1 MGNYSIAEL
10 FDQIN
15 APIAQ
20 ISGDGADDT
29 RGCYGAI
36 STCGAYATIPP
47 RCGAVSASMVM
58 QALRRGPCNENLRRL
73 RRIGRK
79 HWQRKCGYHRHSL
92 VETAL
97 FRVQTIFGD
106 RVRSCGFEGQG
117 VDLLIRCVALNHI
130 TPLGMPDGYAV

>member
-10 FDQIN
+10 LDQID

-20 ISGDGADDT
+20 ISGDGVDDT

-58 QALRRGPCNENLRRL
+58 QALRQGPRDENPRRL

-79 HWQRKCGYHRHSL
+79 HWQRKGGDQRHSL

-97 FRVQTIFGD
+97 FCVKTIFGD
-106 RVRSCGFEGQG
+106 RVRSRGFEGQG

-130 TPLGMPDGYAV
+130 THLSPPDGYAV